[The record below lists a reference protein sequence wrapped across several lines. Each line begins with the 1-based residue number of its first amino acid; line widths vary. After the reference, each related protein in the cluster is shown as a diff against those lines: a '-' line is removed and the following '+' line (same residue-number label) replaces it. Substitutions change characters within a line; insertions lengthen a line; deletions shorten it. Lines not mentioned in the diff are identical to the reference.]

1 MAVYTAVTYALASA
15 DTGPSLNSNGVVEWG
30 IKNILPLILLMI
42 GIGIIASARKG
53 RISDNAN
60 TLTNVVLG
68 MGVIAGAAVLYGFAS
83 SLTDLVF
90 GSG

>member
-15 DTGPSLNSNGVVEWG
+15 DAGPSLNSNGVVEWG

-68 MGVIAGAAVLYGFAS
+68 MGVIAGAGLLYAFAS
-83 SLTDLVF
+83 GLTNLVF
-90 GSG
+90 GGG

>member
-1 MAVYTAVTYALASA
+1 MVDYTAVTYALVASNS
-15 DTGPSLNSNGVVEWG
+15 GPSLNSNGVVEWG

-68 MGVIAGAAVLYGFAS
+68 MGVIAGAAVLYTFAS
-83 SLTDLVF
+83 GLTNLVF
-90 GSG
+90 GGG